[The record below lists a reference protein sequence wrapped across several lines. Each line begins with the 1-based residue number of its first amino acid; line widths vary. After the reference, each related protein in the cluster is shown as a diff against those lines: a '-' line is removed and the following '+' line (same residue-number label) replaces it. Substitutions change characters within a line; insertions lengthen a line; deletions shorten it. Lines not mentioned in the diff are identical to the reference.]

1 MGPGI
6 LEVLSSGWQAA
17 ALEEGVG
24 ASVTTGAGVDFD
36 EFFRSEQAALLRYCW
51 GLTTD
56 REAARDVAQETMA
69 RAWRDWP
76 QLQGTRPA
84 AWIRTVALNLVRSD
98 WRRGDRSAV
107 VPRRAAHVDAPID
120 PDLVAAL
127 RALPE
132 RQREAVVLHHLG
144 DLRVEDCASAM
155 GLAAPTV
162 KVHLQRGRARLAELL
177 ADEQTSEVSND

>member
-1 MGPGI
+1 MGAN
-6 LEVLSSGWQAA
+6 VA
-17 ALEEGVG
+17 EGV
-24 ASVTTGAGVDFD
+24 AGDFD

-56 REAARDVAQETMA
+56 REAARDVAQEAMA

-98 WRRGDRSAV
+98 WRRTERATI
-107 VPRRAAHVDAPID
+107 VPLRAQHVDDPVD

-127 RALPE
+127 RSLPR

-144 DLRVEDCASAM
+144 DLRVEDCATAM
-155 GLAAPTV
+155 GLAVPTV
-162 KVHLQRGRARLAELL
+162 KAHLQRGRARLAELL
-177 ADEQTSEVSND
+177 TDDQTSEVSND